1 MSEVDA
7 FVDAF
12 GQKASTTY
20 LAEIGARI
28 KAARKALGM
37 TQDQLAALAG
47 AKSKSGLQDN
57 EAGKNMPGGQMIG
70 ALVRAGVNANWLL
83 TGEGEMLLD
92 QVASSQEHLQACQAP
107 SMIAEPT
114 VAGESPAQAYTAA
127 AQQKPDNDAALSQV
141 DPDVTML
148 VSRCIVAA
156 EMVTEG
162 KLDRQ
167 QQVALGLDTWGALR
181 RIHGAGEVAGRIGKI
196 ADADLLLLARFV
208 YNTKG
213 AMSQR

>member
-1 MSEVDA
+1 MALGINTKWV
-7 FVDAF
+7 
-12 GQKASTTY
+12 
-20 LAEIGARI
+20 LAE
-28 KAARKALGM
+28 
-37 TQDQLAALAG
+37 
-47 AKSKSGLQDN
+47 
-57 EAGKNMPGGQMIG
+57 
-70 ALVRAGVNANWLL
+70 
-83 TGEGEMLLD
+83 EGEMLLG
-92 QVASSQEHLQACQAP
+92 QVATSQVQLHTGPDQF
-107 SMIAEPT
+107 MIAEPT
-114 VAGESPAQAYTAA
+114 VEGETAAQAYTAA

-162 KLDRQ
+162 KLERQ

-181 RIHGAGEVAGRIGKI
+181 RIYGAGEIAGRIGKI